1 MSTLKVDAIRHNS
14 ATSDAITTAADGTCT
29 AKLTSVGGGQLS
41 HRNIFINGAMMV
53 AQRGVTSTTSNTYST
68 VDRVQI
74 RTSGVNEEPTQA
86 QVDVAS
92 GTTPFTLG
100 FRKALRLTNGNQTS
114 GAGTSDYIWW
124 DYRLESQD
132 MANSGWNYTSSSSFI
147 TFSFWIKSSV
157 AQTFKGYFRA
167 IDGTSQQY
175 PFETGSLTADT
186 WTKVT
191 KTIPGN
197 SNISFDNDSAL
208 GFQINI
214 FAFYGTDVTD
224 NSVTENAWSA
234 YASSAR
240 MKDNTSTWYT
250 TNDATLEM
258 TGFQLEVGDT
268 ATSFEHRSF
277 GEELERCKRYYQT
290 LPSGL
295 ISVRMAQDTTYSN
308 AGMQSTFILPTPM
321 RANPGLSNWNDG
333 SGTITHTF
341 YNGNYSNATN
351 YELNMYSGIHNGA
364 VQFSFNYSQANN
376 GGSSLATQ
384 FKFGISQDPIAFSAE
399 F

>member
-157 AQTFKGYFRA
+157 AQTFKGYFRT

-277 GEELERCKRYYQT
+277 GDELARCHRYCEVITHEQ
-290 LPSGL
+290 SGQRIAL
-295 ISVRMAQDTTYSN
+295 GHTESSNESECFYPTKQVMRAIPTFTYSGSETRRIYERG
-308 AGMQSTFILPTPM
+308 AVIPDVTACTVEYSSTRYVQFQTTVSP
-321 RANPGLSNWNDG
+321 SNL
-333 SGTITHTF
+333 T
-341 YNGNYSNATN
+341 NGNANV
-351 YELNMYSGIHNGA
+351 MYFNGA
-364 VQFSFNYSQANN
+364 PASPPAKMI
-376 GGSSLATQ
+376 L
-384 FKFGISQDPIAFSAE
+384 SAE
-399 F
+399 L

>member
-41 HRNIFINGAMMV
+41 HRNLIINGAMMV
-53 AQRGVTSTTSNTYST
+53 AQRGVTSTTANAYST

-74 RTSGVNEEPTQA
+74 RTSGVDEAPTQA

-114 GAGTSDYIWW
+114 GAGASDYIWW

-157 AQTFKGYFRA
+157 AQTFKGYFRTM
-167 IDGTSQQY
+167 DGTSQQY
-175 PFETGSLTADT
+175 PFETGSLSADT

-197 SNISFDNDSAL
+197 SNISFDNDVNF

-214 FAFYGTDVTD
+214 FPFYGTDVTD

-234 YASSAR
+234 FASSAR

-277 GEELERCKRYYQT
+277 ADEIQRCYRYYWQSNGQLAAT
-290 LPSGL
+290 QPQYMIHGDFINKSTTVADC
-295 ISVRMAQDTTYSN
+295 SYRYAVRMRTSPTVGTNGTFKFDSHTTVNLTSL
-308 AGMQSTFILPTPM
+308 AILYGTEIGCQL
-321 RANPGLSNWNDG
+321 RGTTGG
-333 SGTITHTF
+333 S
-341 YNGNYSNATN
+341 
-351 YELNMYSGIHNGA
+351 LNSSSGIG
-364 VQFSFNYSQANN
+364 YSLLTVTNTDFL
-376 GGSSLATQ
+376 S
-384 FKFGISQDPIAFSAE
+384 FSAE
-399 F
+399 L